1 MDDKYNIHDVFE
13 MVFLTKR
20 KEALMSIQEHI
31 VYEFLYHN
39 RLLKLTPEERT
50 KIIQLRESLT
60 KLLMEWED

>member
-1 MDDKYNIHDVFE
+1 MDANYNRHDVNE
-13 MVFLTKR
+13 MIFLTKR

-31 VYEFLYHN
+31 VYEFLYHK

-60 KLLMEWED
+60 KLIMEWED